1 MGAARDVRPPA
12 DHIRFAAAVQF
23 CSDQAEKT
31 GYDFWHSRSEAI
43 LSDTREGAMTTA
55 AEAFLLIGG
64 TLCLSFAAIYVFW
77 FAERLRSNFL
87 GKP

>member
-1 MGAARDVRPPA
+1 VGAARDVRPPA

-43 LSDTREGAMTTA
+43 LSDTRGVSYDNCGAS
-55 AEAFLLIGG
+55 FSIDWGNVLSHVRCD
-64 TLCLSFAAIYVFW
+64 LCVLVC
-77 FAERLRSNFL
+77 
-87 GKP
+87 